1 MKKEFF
7 LKSYIGLSILYL
19 LIVFLGQEQLAWF
32 IKPFLIPFLSLGVI
46 FHGSFPS
53 KKLLLSALVFSW
65 IGDIILLFSDKHEA
79 YLISGLIA
87 FLISHMVYIIT
98 FSKQLKIRN
107 RKNKAVFWIG
117 VTVIIVY
124 LLTMLAIL
132 SPSLGDFKIPVFVYA
147 LVISTMLLFAF
158 KGFLIWQEPANWYIL
173 LGAIIFVSSDSILAF
188 DKFYLGASI
197 IQAPFLI
204 MVTYLV
210 AQYLIVKGI
219 FSLNQKNSIPSS

>member
-19 LIVFLGQEQLAWF
+19 LIVFLGQEQLAWLM
-32 IKPFLIPFLSLGVI
+32 KPFLIPFLSLGVI

-219 FSLNQKNSIPSS
+219 FSLNQKK

>member
-219 FSLNQKNSIPSS
+219 FSLNQKKYHSL

>member
-219 FSLNQKNSIPSS
+219 FSLNQKK